1 MYRELCFCKGL
12 LERNTESIKLVRELS
27 RVNIA
32 LAAKSK
38 RLEELTK
45 ILESAADESTV
56 AEIVDPY
63 YIQVNSESAIEKL
76 KESGIT
82 FEKQEKDGVIA
93 VKINRNDK
101 DKVHQLLDNAKV
113 SAKKL

>member
-1 MYRELCFCKGL
+1 MYLHHNQRKEQLKAPFPH
-12 LERNTESIKLVRELS
+12 EEE
-27 RVNIA
+27 

-45 ILESAADESTV
+45 ILESAADEPNV

-82 FEKQEKDGVIA
+82 FEKQEKDGIIA
-93 VKINRNDK
+93 IKVNRSDT
-101 DKVHQLLDNAKV
+101 DKVHNILDNAKV
-113 SAKKL
+113 SAMKL

>member
-1 MYRELCFCKGL
+1 MENLKHQ
-12 LERNTESIKLVRELS
+12 LEEAKEQLKAPFPHEEE
-27 RVNIA
+27 

-45 ILESAADESTV
+45 ILESAADEPTV